1 MLPTLRQVTRSATAT
16 IAAAV
21 AAACLAGCGIY
32 SAEPITAWVVDADTG
47 APLEGVHVVATWEVR
62 GGLEG
67 GNLVGYLKVME
78 TVTDKSGKFH
88 FTGWGPRPNL
98 HFGGVENNSPSLLF
112 LKRGYEYRATSNI
125 ASVTTPTPSRFTS
138 GWDGKTLRLSRTNDT
153 AGRRPR
159 DLDLLIGDVGDLR
172 SYGNHWGEIYDFLCE
187 MGFEVT
193 RRLNQDHS
201 YSLADLEERYGVR
214 CPRR

>member
-1 MLPTLRQVTRSATAT
+1 MLPTLRQFIRSAMAT
-16 IAAAV
+16 IAAV
-21 AAACLAGCGIY
+21 IAAACLAGCGIY

-88 FTGWGPRPNL
+88 FSGWGPRPNL
-98 HFGGVENNSPSLLF
+98 HFGGVDNSSPSLLL
-112 LKRGYEYRATSNI
+112 LKRGYEYKATSNR

-138 GWDGKTLRLSRTNDT
+138 DWDGKTLRLSRTSDT
-153 AGRRPR
+153 PGRRPR
-159 DLDLLIGDVGDLR
+159 DLDLMMIDVESLKMYGD
-172 SYGNHWGEIYDFLCE
+172 HWGEIHDFLCE
-187 MGFEVT
+187 MGLEVT
-193 RRLNQDHS
+193 RRLGEHTE
-201 YSLADLEERYGVR
+201 YTLADLEQRYDVHCHR
-214 CPRR
+214 